1 MEVRREGNTKLLPSL
16 KNLFWN
22 FQKASECC
30 QLKAFLQFP
39 GKVIKKEGKK
49 GDRLS
54 SDADWAVLI
63 YRKKAEKWEINESLL
78 CSASPSDWWKLFVGF
93 LGVFLHSC
101 WPKNP
106 NSKNQGPKIPT
117 CAWWAPARKRQNNTR
132 VDRKICTFFLQ
143 MALRLGGVPAAL
155 LNFSLQVNKSN
166 LAQCW
171 FHRCWQ
177 EDPAVYP
184 RKVGNNENF
193 LLRSQS
199 CPLSFI
205 NPLSINYPHFLSSP
219 PRGHC
224 SSSAML
230 PNGFCL
236 QGFSLTRNSC
246 F

>member
-1 MEVRREGNTKLLPSL
+1 MLTGQCWFTGKRQKNEKLMR
-16 KNLFWN
+16 
-22 FQKASECC
+22 
-30 QLKAFLQFP
+30 
-39 GKVIKKEGKK
+39 V
-49 GDRLS
+49 
-54 SDADWAVLI
+54 
-63 YRKKAEKWEINESLL
+63 
-78 CSASPSDWWKLFVGF
+78 CSALPHPLTDGSSLWVFWGF
-93 LGVFLHSC
+93 FCILAD
-101 WPKNP
+101 
-106 NSKNQGPKIPT
+106 PKIQT
-117 CAWWAPARKRQNNTR
+117 A
-132 VDRKICTFFLQ
+132 KIKVQKSQPVPGEHQQGKDKTTQEWIEKFALFFLQ